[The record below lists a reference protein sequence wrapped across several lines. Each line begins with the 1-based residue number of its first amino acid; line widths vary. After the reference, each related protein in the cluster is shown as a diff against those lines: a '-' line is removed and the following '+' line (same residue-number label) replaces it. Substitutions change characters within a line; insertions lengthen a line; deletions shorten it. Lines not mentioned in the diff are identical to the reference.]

1 MGANETGRVAE
12 SRSHDEG
19 GGQRGRWKEVYGVC
33 ESEKRRRERAVYQL
47 AESSLPDWL
56 PSPCLFFPVHRF
68 VLFYSRASN
77 TRTRAQVDTYRS
89 GCFVEGDV
97 IDRQIYPGEF
107 RFPGETYPFHARY
120 TITCINTND
129 PDIPSFFFLLRR
141 VLIVFATCMNEVAIR
156 WLLSIGD
163 VCKGSKEPFF

>member
-1 MGANETGRVAE
+1 MG
-12 SRSHDEG
+12 EG
-19 GGQRGRWKEVYGVC
+19 VWSAR
-33 ESEKRRRERAVYQL
+33 ESEIRRRERAVYQL

-107 RFPGETYPFHARY
+107 RFPWRNLPLSRYTY

-129 PDIPSFFFLLRR
+129 PDAPPFFFFSLGR
-141 VLIVFATCMNEVAIR
+141 VLIVFAICMNETA
-156 WLLSIGD
+156 
-163 VCKGSKEPFF
+163 

>member
-1 MGANETGRVAE
+1 MRVRRGE
-12 SRSHDEG
+12 SRNRGVTMKGEDKEGDET
-19 GGQRGRWKEVYGVC
+19 RRMEVR
-33 ESEKRRRERAVYQL
+33 ESEIGRRERAVYQL

-97 IDRQIYPGEF
+97 IDRQIYPGEVQVPWRNLPLF
-107 RFPGETYPFHARY
+107 TGY

-129 PDIPSFFFLLRR
+129 PPPPFFSLRR
-141 VLIVFATCMNEVAIR
+141 VLIVFAIECMNEVA
-156 WLLSIGD
+156 
-163 VCKGSKEPFF
+163 

>member
-1 MGANETGRVAE
+1 MG
-12 SRSHDEG
+12 EG
-19 GGQRGRWKEVYGVC
+19 VWSAR
-33 ESEKRRRERAVYQL
+33 ESEIRRRERAVYQL

-97 IDRQIYPGEF
+97 IDRQIYPDEF
-107 RFPGETYPFHARY
+107 RFPWRNLPLSRYRY

-129 PDIPSFFFLLRR
+129 PDAPPFFFFFIRKGSNRICDMHERDSIDDYLRR
-141 VLIVFATCMNEVAIR
+141 YLGRN
-156 WLLSIGD
+156 
-163 VCKGSKEPFF
+163 

>member
-1 MGANETGRVAE
+1 MG
-12 SRSHDEG
+12 EG
-19 GGQRGRWKEVYGVC
+19 VWSAR
-33 ESEKRRRERAVYQL
+33 ESEIRRRERAVYQL

-107 RFPGETYPFHARY
+107 RFPWRNLPLSRYKY

-129 PDIPSFFFLLRR
+129 PDAPPLFFFIRKGSNRICDMHERDSIDDYLRR
-141 VLIVFATCMNEVAIR
+141 YLGRN
-156 WLLSIGD
+156 
-163 VCKGSKEPFF
+163 

>member
-1 MGANETGRVAE
+1 MKGEDKEGDETR
-12 SRSHDEG
+12 RM
-19 GGQRGRWKEVYGVC
+19 EVR
-33 ESEKRRRERAVYQL
+33 ESEIGRRERAVYQL

-97 IDRQIYPGEF
+97 IDRQIYPGEVQVPWRNLPLF
-107 RFPGETYPFHARY
+107 TGY

-129 PDIPSFFFLLRR
+129 PPSPPFFFVTKGSNRICDRMHERRSVDDYIFLEMSLR
-141 VLIVFATCMNEVAIR
+141 
-156 WLLSIGD
+156 LS
-163 VCKGSKEPFF
+163 KGSKKPFI

>member
-1 MGANETGRVAE
+1 MG
-12 SRSHDEG
+12 EG
-19 GGQRGRWKEVYGVC
+19 VWSAR
-33 ESEKRRRERAVYQL
+33 ESEIRRRERAVYQL

-97 IDRQIYPGEF
+97 IDRQIYPGRIQTKIKMF
-107 RFPGETYPFHARY
+107 SLLSVNVFYKYYIMVKKQWFVQVG
-120 TITCINTND
+120 
-129 PDIPSFFFLLRR
+129 FLLQMCNISFCP
-141 VLIVFATCMNEVAIR
+141 LDDDFQTY
-156 WLLSIGD
+156 
-163 VCKGSKEPFF
+163 KQ